1 MPLYEW
7 RCERCEL
14 TFEVLAP
21 LSASRMKSHRCPDCG
36 RQARR
41 IISAVSFSVGAES
54 ETAPERDASGSG
66 RSDVTK
72 LRLPPSARL
81 CWMDDRSA
89 ARLAAYKH
97 GRGAEYD
104 DTMAAR
110 DETRKKRG
118 EFKPAPEPHGHNH
131 SLLSDPVVFAHRR
144 DAAARKAKVAEARKA
159 KVAESKDVACPP
171 RPSSVLNK

>member
-7 RCERCEL
+7 QCERCEL

-21 LSASRMKSHRCPDCG
+21 LSASRMKSHRCPGCG

-41 IISAVSFSVGAES
+41 VISAVSLSISSASGK
-54 ETAPERDASGSG
+54 APEPVATGSG
-66 RSDVTK
+66 RPDVTK

-110 DETRKKRG
+110 DEARKKR
-118 EFKPAPEPHGHNH
+118 EEPTPAPEALGHHH
-131 SLLSDPVVFAHRR
+131 SPLSDPVVFAHRR
-144 DAAARKAKVAEARKA
+144 DAAARKAKIAQARKT
-159 KVAESKDVACPP
+159 KVAESKDIA
-171 RPSSVLNK
+171 RPSRSSSVPNK

>member
-21 LSASRMKSHRCPDCG
+21 LSASRMKSHRCPECG

-41 IISAVSFSVGAES
+41 IISAVSFSVGS
-54 ETAPERDASGSG
+54 ASDKAQEPAATGSG

-110 DETRKKRG
+110 DEARKKR
-118 EFKPAPEPHGHNH
+118 EEPTPVPEAHGHNH
-131 SLLSDPVVFAHRR
+131 SPLSDPVVFAHRR
-144 DAAARKAKVAEARKA
+144 DAAARKAKIAEARKT
-159 KVAESKDVACPP
+159 KVAESKDVA
-171 RPSSVLNK
+171 RPQRPASALKK

>member
-1 MPLYEW
+1 MPLYEC

-21 LSASRMKSHRCPDCG
+21 LSASRMKSRPCPECG
-36 RQARR
+36 RPARR
-41 IISAVSFSVGAES
+41 IISAVSFSLGPAGAGGQAGEAR
-54 ETAPERDASGSG
+54 EGS

-72 LRLPPSARL
+72 LKVPPSARL

-104 DTMAAR
+104 DVMAAR
-110 DETRKKRG
+110 QERRNKRG
-118 EFKPAPEPHGHNH
+118 EPAPPPPAH
-131 SLLSDPVVFAHRR
+131 SHSPLSDPVVFAHRR
-144 DAAARKAKVAEARKA
+144 EAAARKA
-159 KVAESKDVACPP
+159 KVAESKDVVRRP
-171 RPSSVLNK
+171 RGTA

>member
-1 MPLYEW
+1 MPLYEC

-21 LSASRMKSHRCPDCG
+21 LSASRMKSRRCPECG

-41 IISAVSFSVGAES
+41 IISAVSFSLAAANGTSAADEP
-54 ETAPERDASGSG
+54 ADPRRYDPR

-72 LRLPPSARL
+72 LKVPPSARL

-104 DTMAAR
+104 DVMAAR
-110 DETRKKRG
+110 DEAQKRG
-118 EFKPAPEPHGHNH
+118 EPQPAQDAHGHGH
-131 SLLSDPVVFAHRR
+131 SPLSDPAVFKHRAE
-144 DAAARKAKVAEARKA
+144 AAARKAKIAQSRKV
-159 KVAESKDVACPP
+159 KVVESKDVASRP
-171 RPSSVLNK
+171 RNPA